1 MSLKDQL
8 QQDLKEA
15 IRSKD
20 AQRKSVIRM
29 CLSAIQRAEVEQGGE
44 LDDEALVVVLQKE
57 AKQRRDA
64 IEQFEGADRPD
75 LLEAEKAELEI
86 LESYLPQMLSRDE
99 IAAEARQVIDE
110 VGASGMKDLGA
121 VMRVLMP
128 QMKGSAEGRQVNEV
142 VRELLAD

>member
-1 MSLKDQL
+1 MSLKNQL

-15 IRSKD
+15 IRSQD
-20 AQRKSVIRM
+20 AERKSVIRM

-44 LDDEALVVVLQKE
+44 LDDPALVAVLQKE

-64 IEQFEGADRPD
+64 IAQFEGADRPD

-99 IAAEARQVIDE
+99 IALEARQVIEQVD
-110 VGASGMKDLGA
+110 ASGMKDLGS

-128 QMKGSAEGRQVNEV
+128 QMKGRAEGRLVNQV
-142 VRELLAD
+142 VRELLAE

>member
-1 MSLKDQL
+1 MSLKEKL

-15 IRSKD
+15 IRSRD

-44 LDDEALVVVLQKE
+44 LDDTALVAVLQKE

-64 IEQFEGADRPD
+64 IEQFEDADRPD
-75 LLEAEKAELEI
+75 LLEAEKAELVI

-99 IAAEARQVIDE
+99 IAEEAHQVIEE
-110 VGASGMKDLGA
+110 VDASGLKDLGA

-128 QMKGSAEGRQVNEV
+128 QMKGRAEGRLVNQV
-142 VRELLAD
+142 VRALLAE

>member
-128 QMKGSAEGRQVNEV
+128 QMKGRAEGRQVNEV

>member
-1 MSLKDQL
+1 MTLKDQL

-44 LDDEALVVVLQKE
+44 LDDAALVLVLQKE
-57 AKQRRDA
+57 AKQRQDA
-64 IEQFEGADRPD
+64 IEQFKDADRPE
-75 LLEAEKAELEI
+75 LLEAEEAEFEI

-99 IAAEARQVIDE
+99 IAAEARQVIAQVD
-110 VGASGMKDLGA
+110 ASGMKDLGS

-128 QMKGSAEGRQVNEV
+128 QMKGRAEGRLVNEV
-142 VRELLAD
+142 VRELLAE

>member
-1 MSLKDQL
+1 MSLKDKL

-15 IRSKD
+15 IRSRD

-44 LDDEALVVVLQKE
+44 LEEPALVAVLQKE

-64 IEQFEGADRPD
+64 IEQFEDADRPD
-75 LLEAEKAELEI
+75 LLEAEKDELVI

-99 IAAEARQVIDE
+99 IAEEARQVIEE
-110 VGASGMKDLGA
+110 VDASGMKDLGA

-128 QMKGSAEGRQVNEV
+128 QMKGRAEGRLVNQV
-142 VRELLAD
+142 VRELLAE

>member
-1 MSLKDQL
+1 MSLKDKL

-15 IRSKD
+15 IRSRD

-29 CLSAIQRAEVEQGGE
+29 CLFAIQRAEVEQGGE
-44 LDDEALVVVLQKE
+44 LDEPALVAVLQKE

-64 IEQFEGADRPD
+64 IEQFEDADRPD
-75 LLEAEKAELEI
+75 LLEAEKDELVI

-99 IAAEARQVIDE
+99 IAEEARQVIEE
-110 VGASGMKDLGA
+110 VDASGMKDLGA

-128 QMKGSAEGRQVNEV
+128 QMKGRAEGRLVNQV
-142 VRELLAD
+142 VRELLAE